1 MQAASAKAR
10 SFNGRDSSRRTM
22 NCPLTVI
29 LAAALCTM
37 LAGCGAQ
44 GDYQSRPTPATAS
57 LIYIYRPYKFLSSQA
72 APMITCGH
80 ESIELEPGAYFEFE
94 DDAETLTC
102 TVAAGANN
110 EYKFDTHAGERYFIK
125 EEVELSGLT
134 TQARLVLMDTGVGGD
149 EIKECNRQGIKN

>member
-1 MQAASAKAR
+1 MPHPLMPETQ
-10 SFNGRDSSRRTM
+10 SRRTM
-22 NCPLTVI
+22 NRSLTGI
-29 LAAALCTM
+29 LAAALCVT
-37 LAGCGAQ
+37 LFGCGVE
-44 GDYQSRPTPATAS
+44 GDYQTRPTPATSS

-80 ESIELEPGAYFEFE
+80 ESIELEPGSYFEFE
-94 DDAETLTC
+94 DDTETLTC

-125 EEVELSGLT
+125 EEVEISGLT
-134 TQARLVLMDTGVGGD
+134 TQARLVLMDAGVGAD